1 MTTPSKR
8 KPVIIVDSREQRRYS
23 FSNRVTHL
31 IQALPA
37 GDYSL
42 QGFESRVTIERKSLD
57 DLVNTVVH
65 ERERFEREL
74 AELKGYWWAWI
85 VVEGSWEMMVNENY
99 RSRITP
105 QSLMGIVTSL
115 MIDYIPMVFAGN
127 RVLAAMVTEKLLL
140 RAHKRLIDA

>member
-1 MTTPSKR
+1 MAAPFKR
-8 KPVIIVDSREQRRYS
+8 KPIIIIDSREQRPYS

-42 QGFESRVTIERKSLD
+42 QGFEDKVAIERKSLD

-74 AELKGYWWAWI
+74 VILKDYRYAWI
-85 VVEGSWEMMVNENY
+85 VVEGSWEMIVNENY
-99 RSRITP
+99 RSRVTP
-105 QSLMGIVTSL
+105 QSLIGIVTSL
-115 MIDYIPMVFAGN
+115 MTDYIPVVFAGN
-127 RVLAAMVTEKLLL
+127 RVLAAMVTESLLL